1 MKKFENA
8 VQSYLSDGFNTIESN
23 FLVDCGVKYAV
34 VRKKDT
40 HILVMTN
47 MAVLFEKKI
56 KLVANL
62 DLYVRR
68 KFYEMLFNKKIEE
81 FRLQHYFVR
90 IVARVEYYTLA
101 KAIKRNFESGQCK
114 ETVAFIL
121 HEHNRNK
128 FDVSISATNPKQC
141 AV

>member
-8 VQSYLSDGFNTIESN
+8 VNSYIKDGFHTIESN

-40 HILVMTN
+40 HILIMTN
-47 MAVLFEKKI
+47 MAVVFEKKI

-68 KFYEMLFNKKIEE
+68 KFYEKLFDKKIEE

-101 KAIKRNFESGQCK
+101 KAIKRNFDSGQCK
-114 ETVAFIL
+114 ETVAYIL
-121 HEHNRNK
+121 HKHNRNK
-128 FDVSISATNPKQC
+128 FDVSISATIPKQC

>member
-8 VQSYLSDGFNTIESN
+8 VNSYIKDGFHTIESN

-40 HILVMTN
+40 HILIMTN
-47 MAVLFEKKI
+47 MAVVFEKKI

-68 KFYEMLFNKKIEE
+68 KFYEKLFDKKIEE

-101 KAIKRNFESGQCK
+101 KAIKRNFDSGQCK
-114 ETVAFIL
+114 ETVAYIL
-121 HEHNRNK
+121 HKHNRNK

>member
-8 VQSYLSDGFNTIESN
+8 VNSYLNDGFHTIESN

-40 HILVMTN
+40 HILIMTN

-68 KFYEMLFNKKIEE
+68 KFYEKLFDKKIEE

-101 KAIKRNFESGQCK
+101 KAIKRNFETGQCK

-128 FDVSISATNPKQC
+128 FDVSISVTNPKQC

>member
-1 MKKFENA
+1 MKKFDNA
-8 VQSYLSDGFNTIESN
+8 VQSYLNDGFHTIESN
-23 FLVDCGVKYAV
+23 FLVDSGVKYVV

-114 ETVAFIL
+114 ETVAYIL

>member
-1 MKKFENA
+1 MKKFDNA
-8 VQSYLSDGFNTIESN
+8 VNSYLNDGFHTIESN

-34 VRKKDT
+34 VQKKDT
-40 HILVMTN
+40 HILIMTN

-68 KFYEMLFNKKIEE
+68 KFYEKLFDKKIEE

-101 KAIKRNFESGQCK
+101 KAIKRNFETGQCK

>member
-1 MKKFENA
+1 MKKFDNA
-8 VQSYLSDGFNTIESN
+8 VQSYLNDGFHTIESN
-23 FLVDCGVKYAV
+23 FLVDSGVKYVV

-114 ETVAFIL
+114 ETVAYIL

-128 FDVSISATNPKQC
+128 FDVSISATNPKTC
-141 AV
+141 VV

>member
-1 MKKFENA
+1 MKKFDNA
-8 VQSYLSDGFNTIESN
+8 VNSYLNDGFHTIESN

-40 HILVMTN
+40 HILIMTN

-68 KFYEMLFNKKIEE
+68 KFYEKLFDKKIEE

-101 KAIKRNFESGQCK
+101 KAIKRNFETGQCK